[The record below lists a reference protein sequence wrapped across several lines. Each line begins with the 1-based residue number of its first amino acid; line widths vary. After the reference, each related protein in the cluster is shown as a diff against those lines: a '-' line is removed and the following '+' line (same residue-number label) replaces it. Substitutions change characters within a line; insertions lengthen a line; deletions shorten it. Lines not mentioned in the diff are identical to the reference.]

1 MNKIALIEDDKD
13 LAKLIK
19 EYLEKYDFQVI
30 MAEDFRSIVTFVEAN
45 SPDLILLD
53 ITLPSHDGFY
63 WANEIRKQF
72 LMPILFMSARTE
84 DYDQVRAIM
93 SGGDDYIT
101 KPFSFELLLAKVQS
115 HFRRVYGEYAT
126 KEVETLQYGNTSFN
140 LARLTLSVADQ
151 TVDLSKNEAILMRVL
166 LKNSPNIVKRELILS
181 EIWDTDMF
189 IEENTLNVS
198 ISRIRKKLTDLQS
211 DLRVVTVRGLGYK
224 LELKDDN

>member
-13 LAKLIK
+13 LAILVK
-19 EYLEKYDFQVI
+19 EYLEKYNFQVI
-30 MAEDFRSIVTFVEAN
+30 IAEDFKSLVTFIEDN
-45 SPDLILLD
+45 SPDLVLLD

-72 LMPILFMSARTE
+72 LMPILFMSARTQE
-84 DYDQVRAIM
+84 YDQVRAIM

-115 HFRRVYGEYAT
+115 HFRRVYGEYAS
-126 KEVETLQYGNTSFN
+126 KEVETLQYGNSSFN
-140 LARLTLSVADQ
+140 LARLTLTVSNQ
-151 TVDLSKNEAILMRVL
+151 TVDLSKNEAILLRVL
-166 LKNSPNIVKRELILS
+166 LKNHPKIVKRELILS

-198 ISRIRKKLTDLQS
+198 ISRIRKKLNDLQS
-211 DLRVVTVRGLGYK
+211 DLKVITVRGIGYK
-224 LELKDDN
+224 LEL